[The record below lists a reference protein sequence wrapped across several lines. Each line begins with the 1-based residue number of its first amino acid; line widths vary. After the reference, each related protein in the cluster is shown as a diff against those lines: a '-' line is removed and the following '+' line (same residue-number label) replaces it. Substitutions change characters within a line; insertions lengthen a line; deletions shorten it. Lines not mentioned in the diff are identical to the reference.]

1 MLKLQTSAASAL
13 PLSSFS
19 ELAAIRPKS
28 GDFKII
34 VSLSRADD
42 ECVPNLK
49 GEGKDVMVSKA
60 LGWLCEE
67 PEHSFTLNKFFR
79 RGWPGLANFFLLP
92 KQLELGRAART
103 LERCLFLGG
112 LAAFAVVGGRPA
124 LSWGLVVEL
133 KVIALIVGFVTQGTL
148 KVAEYL
154 IGGAE
159 KVLPIRGQGNPI
171 DLERYAGRK
180 TE

>member
-1 MLKLQTSAASAL
+1 MA
-13 PLSSFS
+13 
-19 ELAAIRPKS
+19 
-28 GDFKII
+28 
-34 VSLSRADD
+34 
-42 ECVPNLK
+42 
-49 GEGKDVMVSKA
+49 VSKA

-67 PEHSFTLNKFFR
+67 PEHSFTLNKLFR

-103 LERCLFLGG
+103 LERCLFWGG
-112 LAAFAVVGGRPA
+112 LAAFAVVGGWPA

-148 KVAEYL
+148 KAAEYL

-159 KVLPIRGQGNPI
+159 KVLPIRGRGKPI

>member
-1 MLKLQTSAASAL
+1 M
-13 PLSSFS
+13 
-19 ELAAIRPKS
+19 
-28 GDFKII
+28 
-34 VSLSRADD
+34 
-42 ECVPNLK
+42 
-49 GEGKDVMVSKA
+49 MVSKA

-67 PEHSFTLNKFFR
+67 PVHSFTLNKIFR
-79 RGWPGLANFFLLP
+79 RGWPGLADFFLLP

-133 KVIALIVGFVTQGTL
+133 KAIALIVGFVTQGTL

-159 KVLPIRGQGNPI
+159 KVLPIKGQGKPI